1 MRVLEGLKPE
11 RVFHFFEDICSIPH
25 GSGNTDKIS
34 NYCVEFAKSNNLEY
48 VKDELNNVIIYKNAS
63 AGYENHETVIL
74 QGHLD
79 MVCEKDADVNIDF
92 LKDGLDIC
100 VDGDFVRANGTTL
113 GGDNGIAVAMVLAIL
128 EDNDLPHPP
137 IEALFTTD
145 EETGMFGAEGL
156 DASHLKGRKLINIDS
171 EEEGV
176 LTVGCAGGARVDI
189 NLPLIASGT
198 KYPCF
203 KITVGG
209 LKGGHSGA
217 EIDKG
222 RLNSNILMGKFLN
235 SLPFNYNIGG
245 MCGGQKDNAIP
256 RETTAFV
263 FADGDLSSLAKE
275 FVKENAVDT
284 DNGLF
289 VNIELA
295 SYSKCYDEESSKK
308 IAALLCALP
317 NGIVS
322 MSSDIDGLVQ
332 TSLNLGVLKINHL
345 NNLSLTI
352 AARSSVNSEKYELLD
367 RLKAIAEKFGCSY
380 KSHSHYPAWE
390 YRKVSPLRDTM
401 SNVYEKTFGKKT
413 VIAAIH
419 AGLECGLF
427 CDKIA
432 GLDAVSFGPNLYD
445 IHTSRERLSVSSIER
460 TYEYLIEVLKAL

>member
-11 RVFHFFEDICSIPH
+11 RVFHFFEDICAIPH

-34 NYCVEFAKSNNLEY
+34 SYCVEFAKANGLEY
-48 VKDELNNVIIYKNAS
+48 IKDEHNNVIIYKNAS
-63 AGYENHETVIL
+63 TGYESHDTVII

-79 MVCEKDADVNIDF
+79 MVCEKDADCNIDF
-92 LKDGLDIC
+92 LTDGLDIAI
-100 VDGDFVRANGTTL
+100 DGDYVYAKGTTL
-113 GGDNGIAVAMVLAIL
+113 GGDDGIAIAMALAIL
-128 EDNDLPHPP
+128 ENNTLSHPP

-156 DASHLKGRKLINIDS
+156 DASLLRGKKLINVDS
-171 EEEGV
+171 EEEGI

-198 KYPCF
+198 EYPCF

-245 MCGGQKDNAIP
+245 MSGGQKDNAIP
-256 RETTAFV
+256 RETIAFV

-284 DNGLF
+284 DDGLF
-289 VNIELA
+289 VNIEPA

-308 IAALLCALP
+308 IADLLCALP

-332 TSLNLGVLKINHL
+332 TSLNLGVLKINYL
-345 NNLSLTI
+345 NTLSLTI
-352 AARSSVNSEKYELLD
+352 AARSSVNDEKYELLD

-390 YRKVSPLRDTM
+390 YRKISPLRDTM
-401 SNVYEKTFGKKT
+401 AAVYEKMYGKT
-413 VIAAIH
+413 PVVAAIH

-445 IHTSRERLSVSSIER
+445 IHTSREKLSVSSIER
-460 TYEYLIEVLKAL
+460 TYEYLLGILKAL